1 MPITDK
7 LRKAV
12 GLFVVMDEPTE
23 ETPPRLNFSEP
34 AAAPTQ
40 APSAE
45 MSELDRKLA
54 EIEKRS
60 QAIAAGATGAASGPG
75 TPPPLPQ
82 TVEQLVR
89 QSAGPNLD
97 EIKVSAEQTAGALL
111 PDGKVDVQ
119 AIYAGAKLPAV
130 AFGAEQTREL
140 LSKLPPGLSL
150 DMQRQMVAATL
161 TTMGATM
168 GASAETIVADAS
180 RKLAALAAYVT
191 DLQKVTSER
200 VSYAQAE
207 IEALEARIAEQK
219 SIIASTQQQLTTA
232 QAQCEAEA
240 DKIDDILEF
249 FSLDTG
255 PSKYAAGMQPTQTP
269 GV

>member
-1 MPITDK
+1 MPIADQ

-12 GLFVVMDEPTE
+12 GLFVVLDEPAPKV
-23 ETPPRLNFSEP
+23 ETKQPRNFSEP
-34 AAAPTQ
+34 P
-40 APSAE
+40 PSAE
-45 MSELDRKLA
+45 MSEIDKRLA
-54 EIEKRS
+54 DIEKKS
-60 QAIAAGATGAASGPG
+60 QAIAAG
-75 TPPPLPQ
+75 PQ

-89 QSAGPNLD
+89 QSEGPNLD
-97 EIKVSAEQTAGALL
+97 EIKVSADQTSGALL
-111 PDGKVDVQ
+111 PNGNVDVQ
-119 AIYAGAKLPAV
+119 AIYAGAKLPSV
-130 AFGAEQTREL
+130 SFGAEQTREL
-140 LSKLPPGLSL
+140 LSKLPAGLSL

-180 RKLAALAAYVT
+180 RKLAALAAYVA

-200 VSYAQAE
+200 VSYSQAE

-219 SIIASTQQQLTTA
+219 NIIAQTQQQLTTA

-255 PSKYAAGMQPTQTP
+255 PSKYAAGVQPTTNS

>member
-1 MPITDK
+1 MPIADK
-7 LRKAV
+7 FRKAV
-12 GLFVVMDEPTE
+12 GLFVTMDEPE
-23 ETPPRLNFSEP
+23 PDAPRALNFSEP
-34 AAAPTQ
+34 APSPTPHEN

-45 MSELDRKLA
+45 MTELDRKLA
-54 EIEKRS
+54 EIERKS
-60 QAIAAGATGAASGPG
+60 KAIGTGPQ
-75 TPPPLPQ
+75 TPQPPQ

-89 QSAGPNLD
+89 QSDGPNLD
-97 EIKVSAEQTAGALL
+97 EIKVSAEETSGALL
-111 PDGKVDVQ
+111 PNGNVDMQ
-119 AIYAGAKLPAV
+119 AIYAGAKLPTV
-130 AFGAEQTREL
+130 TFGAEQTREL
-140 LSKLPPGLSL
+140 LSKLPNGLSL

-180 RKLAALAAYVT
+180 RKLAALASYVE
-191 DLQKVTSER
+191 DLRKVTTER
-200 VSYAQAE
+200 MSYSQAE
-207 IEALEARIAEQK
+207 IEALQARITEQQG
-219 SIIASTQQQLTTA
+219 IIASTQQQLTTA

-255 PSKYAAGMQPTQTP
+255 PSKYAASVQPSAAS

>member
-1 MPITDK
+1 MPIADK

-12 GLFVVMDEPTE
+12 GLFVVMPESEEEEPA
-23 ETPPRLNFSEP
+23 PRNFSSP
-34 AAAPTQ
+34 IPTSAP

-45 MSELDRKLA
+45 MSDLDKKLA
-54 EIEKRS
+54 DIEKRS
-60 QAIAAGATGAASGPG
+60 QAIAAGVGAA

-82 TVEQLVR
+82 TIEQLVR
-89 QSAGPNLD
+89 QSDGPNLD
-97 EIKVSAEQTAGALL
+97 EIKVSAEQTSGALL
-111 PDGKVDVQ
+111 PDGNVDVQ
-119 AIYAGAKLPAV
+119 AIYAGAKLPSV
-130 AFGAEQTREL
+130 SFGAEQTREL
-140 LSKLPPGLSL
+140 LGKLPAGLSL

-180 RKLAALAAYVT
+180 RKLAALSAYVT

-207 IEALEARIAEQK
+207 IEALQARIEEQK
-219 SIIASTQQQLTTA
+219 AIVASIQQQLATA
-232 QAQCEAEA
+232 QARCESEA

-255 PSKYAAGMQPTQTP
+255 PSRYAA
-269 GV
+269 

>member
-1 MPITDK
+1 MLIADK

-12 GLFVVMDEPTE
+12 GLFVVMPESEQEE
-23 ETPPRLNFSEP
+23 ETAPRNFSTP
-34 AAAPTQ
+34 TSTTAAT
-40 APSAE
+40 PSAE

-54 EIEKRS
+54 DIEKRS
-60 QAIAAGATGAASGPG
+60 QAIAAGATNP
-75 TPPPLPQ
+75 PQ
-82 TVEQLVR
+82 TVEQIVR
-89 QSAGPNLD
+89 QSEGPNLD
-97 EIKVSAEQTAGALL
+97 EIKVSAEQTSGALL
-111 PDGKVDVQ
+111 PDGNVDVQ
-119 AIYAGAKLPAV
+119 AIYAGAKLPRV

-140 LSKLPPGLSL
+140 LSKLPAGLSL

-180 RKLAALAAYVT
+180 RKLAALSAYVT

-200 VSYAQAE
+200 VEYSQAE
-207 IEALEARIAEQK
+207 ITALEARIEEQK
-219 SIIASTQQQLTTA
+219 AIVASTQQQLTTA

-255 PSKYAAGMQPTQTP
+255 PSKYAA
-269 GV
+269 

>member
-1 MPITDK
+1 MPIADK

-12 GLFVVMDEPTE
+12 GLFVVMPEQE
-23 ETPPRLNFSEP
+23 QPPAPLNFSDPQP
-34 AAAPTQ
+34 AS

-45 MSELDRKLA
+45 MSDLDKKLA
-54 EIEKRS
+54 DIEKRS
-60 QAIAAGATGAASGPG
+60 QAIAAGVPGA

-89 QSAGPNLD
+89 QSDGPNLD
-97 EIKVSAEQTAGALL
+97 EIKVSSEETSGALL
-111 PDGKVDVQ
+111 PDGSVDVA
-119 AIYAGAKLPAV
+119 AIYAGAKLPTV
-130 AFGAEQTREL
+130 TFGAEQTREL
-140 LSKLPPGLSL
+140 LGKLPGGLSL

-180 RKLAALAAYVT
+180 RKLAALASYTA

-200 VSYAQAE
+200 VGYAQAE
-207 IEALEARIAEQK
+207 IEALQARIAEQQA
-219 SIIASTQQQLTTA
+219 IIASTQQQLTTA
-232 QAQCEAEA
+232 QAQCETEA

-255 PSKYAAGMQPTQTP
+255 PSKYAA
-269 GV
+269 

>member
-34 AAAPTQ
+34 AATPTQ

-60 QAIAAGATGAASGPG
+60 QAIAAGATGA

-97 EIKVSAEQTAGALL
+97 EIKVSAEQTSGALL

-130 AFGAEQTREL
+130 TFGAEQTREL

-232 QAQCEAEA
+232 QTQCEAEA

-269 GV
+269 RV

>member
-1 MPITDK
+1 MPIADK

-12 GLFVVMDEPTE
+12 GLFVVMDEPTADAP
-23 ETPPRLNFSEP
+23 TPRNFSQP
-34 AAAPTQ
+34 TAPSTP

-54 EIEKRS
+54 EIERKS
-60 QAIAAGATGAASGPG
+60 QAIATGSAM
-75 TPPPLPQ
+75 PPPLPQ

-89 QSAGPNLD
+89 QSEGPNLD
-97 EIKVSAEQTAGALL
+97 EITVSSEETSGALL
-111 PDGKVDVQ
+111 PDGKVDVA
-119 AIYAGAKLPAV
+119 AIYAGAKLPNV
-130 AFGAEQTREL
+130 TFGAEQTREL

-180 RKLAALAAYVT
+180 RKLAALSAYVA

-207 IEALEARIAEQK
+207 IEALETRITEQK
-219 SIIASTQQQLTTA
+219 NIIASTQQQLTTA

-240 DKIDDILEF
+240 DRIDDILEF

-255 PSKYAAGMQPTQTP
+255 PSKYATGVQPTTP
-269 GV
+269 SGV

>member
-1 MPITDK
+1 MPIADK

-12 GLFVVMDEPTE
+12 GLFVVMPESEEEEPA
-23 ETPPRLNFSEP
+23 PRNFSSP
-34 AAAPTQ
+34 IPTSAP

-45 MSELDRKLA
+45 MSDLDKKLA
-54 EIEKRS
+54 DIEKRS
-60 QAIAAGATGAASGPG
+60 QAIAAG
-75 TPPPLPQ
+75 PQ
-82 TVEQLVR
+82 TIEQLVR
-89 QSAGPNLD
+89 QSDGPNLD
-97 EIKVSAEQTAGALL
+97 EIKVSAEQTSGALL
-111 PDGKVDVQ
+111 PDGNVDVQ
-119 AIYAGAKLPAV
+119 AIYAGAKLPSV
-130 AFGAEQTREL
+130 SFGAEQTREL
-140 LSKLPPGLSL
+140 LGKLPAGLSL

-180 RKLAALAAYVT
+180 RKLAALSAYVT

-207 IEALEARIAEQK
+207 IEALQARIEEQK
-219 SIIASTQQQLTTA
+219 AIVASTQQQLATA

-255 PSKYAAGMQPTQTP
+255 PSKYAA
-269 GV
+269 